1 MKISAMNNKP
11 ELNTKKDIQEIILL
25 TKTARQKLEA
35 LIVQCEEQTGDVS
48 ELDAAADALSD
59 AVEILEESW
68 EDFGFGG

>member
-1 MKISAMNNKP
+1 MKVLAIHNKP
-11 ELNTKKDIQEIILL
+11 ELNTKKDLQEIILL
-25 TKTARQKLEA
+25 TKTARQKLED
-35 LIVQCEEQTGDVS
+35 LIFQCEEQTGDVS